1 MTSMRRIISIGLLGA
16 ALALAACGEDPEPAA
31 DKGAGKGGGGEG
43 GGGGRVS
50 KKKGGKAVP
59 LDAYHQIDESFRR
72 TFTEVD
78 FRPDPTGDEN
88 RDPFRSYVVRQGVLG
103 REGKSNPT
111 IQPTDVCTAKNSKAS
126 GYSLRDLRLIGI
138 VLRGKIRG
146 FAQFRDGSGLGWTV
160 KRGDCL
166 GKEKAIV
173 QSIDSGSVSLEVVPE
188 APPNTAPPDPEKRI
202 IPLYPQELAPTV
214 DLPEPEAG
222 P

>member
-1 MTSMRRIISIGLLGA
+1 MRATKLLTMGLLA
-16 ALALAACGEDPEPAA
+16 ASLALGACGEDTAPAA
-31 DKGAGKGGGGEG
+31 DKGAKKPSGEG
-43 GGGGRVS
+43 GGGGGGPK
-50 KKKGGKAVP
+50 KKKGKGVP
-59 LDAYHQIDESFRR
+59 LEAYKQIDESFRR

-78 FRPDPTGDEN
+78 FRPDSTGDEN
-88 RDPFRSYVVRQGVLG
+88 RDPFRSYVVRQGSLG
-103 REGKSNPT
+103 RESKSTTT

-202 IPLYPQELAPTV
+202 IPLYPSELAPTV

>member
-1 MTSMRRIISIGLLGA
+1 MKRFLAGGLIA
-16 ALALAACGEDPEPAA
+16 SLALAACGGDEEAPAE
-31 DKGAGKGGGGEG
+31 KGAKKPAEGESGGG
-43 GGGGRVS
+43 GGGGR
-50 KKKGGKAVP
+50 KKKGKGVP
-59 LDAYHQIDESFRR
+59 LEVYKQIDESFRR
-72 TFTEVD
+72 TFTEND
-78 FRPDPTGDEN
+78 FRPDFTGDEN
-88 RDPFRSYVVRQGVLG
+88 RDPFRSYVVRQGTLG
-103 REGKSNPT
+103 REGKSTTTT
-111 IQPTDVCTAKNSKAS
+111 IQPTDVCTVKNSKAS

-202 IPLYPQELAPTV
+202 IPLYPSELAPTV
-214 DLPEPEAG
+214 DLPETEVTQ
-222 P
+222 

>member
-1 MTSMRRIISIGLLGA
+1 MRSRSFLAVGLIA
-16 ALALAACGEDPEPAA
+16 SLALVACGGDEAAPAE
-31 DKGAGKGGGGEG
+31 KGAKKPAGEG
-43 GGGGRVS
+43 GGGGGGGGG
-50 KKKGGKAVP
+50 KKKTKGVP
-59 LDAYHQIDESFRR
+59 LEAYKQIDESFRR

-78 FRPDPTGDEN
+78 FRPDSTGDEN
-88 RDPFRSYVVRQGVLG
+88 RDPFRSYVVRQGTLG
-103 REGKSNPT
+103 RESKSTTT
-111 IQPTDVCTAKNSKAS
+111 IQPTDVCTVKNSKAS

-202 IPLYPQELAPTV
+202 IPLYPSELAPTV
-214 DLPEPEAG
+214 DLPETEVTQ
-222 P
+222 

>member
-1 MTSMRRIISIGLLGA
+1 MKSFLAVGLIA
-16 ALALAACGEDPEPAA
+16 SLALAACGGDEAAPA
-31 DKGAGKGGGGEG
+31 DKGAKKPAGGESG
-43 GGGGRVS
+43 GGGGR
-50 KKKGGKAVP
+50 KKKGKGIP
-59 LDAYHQIDESFRR
+59 LEVYKQIDESFRR

-78 FRPDPTGDEN
+78 FRPDSTGDEN
-88 RDPFRSYVVRQGVLG
+88 RDPFRSYVVRQGTLG
-103 REGKSNPT
+103 RESKSTTT
-111 IQPTDVCTAKNSKAS
+111 IQPTDVCTVKNSKAS

-202 IPLYPQELAPTV
+202 IPLYPSELAPTV
-214 DLPEPEAG
+214 DLPETETG